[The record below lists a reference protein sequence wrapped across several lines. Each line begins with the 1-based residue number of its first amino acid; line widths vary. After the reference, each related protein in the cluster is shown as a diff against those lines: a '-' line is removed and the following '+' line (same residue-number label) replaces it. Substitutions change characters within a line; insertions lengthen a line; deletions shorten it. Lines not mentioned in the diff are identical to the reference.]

1 MLFDELIIDNPL
13 SPLLELSPT
22 SNTNLSDIA
31 PHRTGA
37 ITFLSP
43 GDGDSF
49 DDEEQ
54 DDWSDVDDEDFEDM
68 AEDEN
73 DLHQIELENDILDP
87 DDDDHLPPEEDF

>member
-1 MLFDELIIDNPL
+1 MTDIKSIKMLQNELMIDAAR
-13 SPLLELSPT
+13 S
-22 SNTNLSDIA
+22 
-31 PHRTGA
+31 HQA

-73 DLHQIELENDILDP
+73 DLHEIELENDIFDP
-87 DDDDHLPPEEDF
+87 EDDDHLPPEEDF